1 MLTHVA
7 EDDSGIPVDSNYKV
21 VVCDEEGLD
30 HEDPEQIYLIDHA
43 CTWRSKEELRYY
55 LGTLSSVKF
64 LQKVES
70 CLRLR
75 AK

>member
-30 HEDPEQIYLIDHA
+30 HQDSKQIYLIDHA

-55 LGTLSSVKF
+55 LGKPICGEANKNGEWPAGPV
-64 LQKVES
+64 
-70 CLRLR
+70 
-75 AK
+75 